1 MRFSHLGI
9 VARDASRLAEFYRH
23 VFGCKDRRNRVELSG
38 EKVSRGNGLPHS
50 EIISIWL
57 ELPGIEKPFLEIH
70 QYGATCDRGL
80 PRVNEP
86 GYGHIAFEVG
96 DIRAIRDGILNAG
109 GQDQGEITNLGSV
122 RTPFLA
128 IYMRDPEGNLIEL
141 EQI

>member
-1 MRFSHLGI
+1 MRFSHLCI
-9 VARDASRLAEFYRH
+9 VARDANKLADFYRS
-23 VFGCKDRRNRVELSG
+23 VFGCKDRRDSVAPSG

-70 QYGATCDRGL
+70 QYGAACDRGL

-86 GYGHIAFEVG
+86 GYGHLAFEVG
-96 DIRAIRDGILNAG
+96 DIRVIRDAILHAG
-109 GQDQGEITNLGSV
+109 GQDQGEITNLGSAH
-122 RTPFLA
+122 TPFLA
-128 IYMRDPEGNLIEL
+128 VYMRDPEGNLIEL